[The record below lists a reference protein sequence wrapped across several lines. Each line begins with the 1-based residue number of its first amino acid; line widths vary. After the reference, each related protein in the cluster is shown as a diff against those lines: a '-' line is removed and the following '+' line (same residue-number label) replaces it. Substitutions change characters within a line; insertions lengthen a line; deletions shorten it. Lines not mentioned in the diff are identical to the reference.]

1 MEIDDEI
8 EPKKVKKIRKVKKTK
23 TYMNEKRYMVTQ
35 DELVD
40 EEYYSDKKEKP
51 ITKHH
56 NSTMHQPLQP
66 KKSKKIVNGQSTLF
80 SFLK

>member
-1 MEIDDEI
+1 
-8 EPKKVKKIRKVKKTK
+8 
-23 TYMNEKRYMVTQ
+23 MNEKRYMVTQ

-56 NSTMHQPLQP
+56 NSTMHQPSQP

-80 SFLK
+80 TFLK